1 MSSYH
6 PVREIKT
13 LAETINLLREWLS
26 TDTYYLGK
34 YGHDTGAY
42 KAILHYG
49 TEECGDLEGH
59 LCLHGI
65 WKCET
70 RLGACDN
77 YGWWKGHVLHGGRKF
92 IDWAGT
98 RNLIVD
104 TNLLIGAAQW
114 EAQHNWWRPPAVQ
127 GTSGVSSPDAG

>member
-1 MSSYH
+1 MRTYH
-6 PVREIKT
+6 TVREIKT

-26 TDTYYLGK
+26 TESYELGT
-34 YGHDTGAY
+34 YGHNTGAY

-49 TEECGDLEGH
+49 TEECGDHQGY

-77 YGWWKGHVLHGGRKF
+77 YGWSRGRLKF

-104 TNLLIGAAQW
+104 TNLLIEAAQW
-114 EAQHNWWRPPAVQ
+114 EAQHNWWRPPAR
-127 GTSGVSSPDAG
+127 

>member
-1 MSSYH
+1 MSNYRT
-6 PVREIKT
+6 VREIKT

-26 TDTYYLGK
+26 TESYALGK

-49 TEECGDLEGH
+49 TEECGDLQGK

-70 RLGACDN
+70 RLGFWDN
-77 YGWWKGHVLHGGRKF
+77 YGWWNGRVLDGGRKF

-98 RNLIVD
+98 RNLIVN
-104 TNLLIGAAQW
+104 TALLIEAAQW
-114 EAQHNWWRPPAVQ
+114 EAQHNWWRPPAVR
-127 GTSGVSSPDAG
+127 GTSVVSSSDAG